1 MSSPTALGAE
11 IEAYQALLE
20 AHRARPHDDEL
31 YEDLL
36 KARAAM
42 ERAWLQSLA
51 AVPPR
56 EA

>member
-11 IEAYQALLE
+11 IEAYQVLLE
-20 AHRARPHDDEL
+20 AHRARPHNDDL

-42 ERAWLQSLA
+42 ERAWLHSLA
-51 AVPPR
+51 AVPSR